1 MLRAGV
7 MGAPRFIAVFTTD
20 LAALVRFVQDLTP
33 RVEMYPPDGLILEV
47 SPRSEAATCERL
59 ARYSAGLAFASA
71 STRNCALF
79 AARYRPGSNVAP
91 GEEAIFLSSFPLSAL
106 SLLGPDVCAPELLE
120 TLARWGIRTFSQ
132 LVSLP
137 RDELKSRLGRD
148 GNQVQQ
154 IAAGTDLVP
163 FQSDEPETQF
173 EETADFDYA
182 LNALEP
188 LSFTLG
194 SLLEKLCGDLQARGL
209 AAEAVIVDLKLES
222 RRAYRREVKLAVPL
236 ASPKVLLSL
245 VRLDLQTHPPSGRIV
260 GTSIRLL
267 PAPPRVLQHS
277 LFEPL
282 APAPEKLARTLAR
295 LAVLVGEKNVGS
307 PVLLDTHRPDAFQL
321 VPFSGNCGMR
331 NAECGIKDKETRRQ
345 GDGGTRRESTAIVL
359 RRFRPPVPT
368 QLRPDRI
375 AVWAGP
381 WITSGD
387 WWTSD
392 AWAREEWD
400 IEFTD
405 GTIYKAFF
413 DLHRKKWFLDGVYD

>member
-1 MLRAGV
+1 
-7 MGAPRFIAVFTTD
+7 MGAPRFVAVFTTD

-47 SPRSEAATCERL
+47 SPRSETTTRERL
-59 ARYSAGLAFASA
+59 ARYRASLAVASA

-79 AARYRPGSNVAP
+79 AARYRPGSNVEP
-91 GEEAIFLSSFPLSAL
+91 GEEAVFLSSFPLSAL
-106 SLLGPDVCAPELLE
+106 SLLGPEVCAPELLE
-120 TLARWGIRTFSQ
+120 TLGRWGIRTFGQ

-137 RDELKSRLGRD
+137 RDELKSRLGRS
-148 GNQVQQ
+148 GSRIQQ
-154 IAAGTDLVP
+154 IAAGTDLIP

-173 EETADFDYA
+173 EETVDFDYA

-209 AAEAVIVDLKLES
+209 AAEAVVVELKLES
-222 RRAYRREVKLAVPL
+222 RRAYPREVKLAVPL
-236 ASPKVLLSL
+236 ANPKVLLSL

-260 GTSIRLL
+260 GISVRLV

-295 LAVLVGEKNVGS
+295 LAALVGEKNVGS
-307 PVLLDTHRPDAFQL
+307 PVLLDTYRSDAFQL
-321 VPFSGNCGMR
+321 VPFSVPMR
-331 NAECGIKDKETRRQ
+331 K
-345 GDGGTRRESTAIVL
+345 AIERTGLTGFTGLKANPVNPVNPVL
-359 RRFRPPVPT
+359 SIAFRRFRPPVPT

-375 AVWAGP
+375 VVWAGP
-381 WITSGD
+381 WIASGD
-387 WWTSD
+387 WWTSG